1 MKKDYAKIAKKG
13 EAIYEKIKAKY
24 EPKHNGKFLVI
35 EVESADVYLAK
46 SSIEAIDLARKE
58 HPDKVFHLVKI
69 GYDSIGSLAN
79 FIFHGTQKK
88 LSW

>member
-58 HPDKVFHLVKI
+58 QFGRMVAVQGSNYVEACSLLHL
-69 GYDSIGSLAN
+69 YSP
-79 FIFHGTQKK
+79 FFPF
-88 LSW
+88 